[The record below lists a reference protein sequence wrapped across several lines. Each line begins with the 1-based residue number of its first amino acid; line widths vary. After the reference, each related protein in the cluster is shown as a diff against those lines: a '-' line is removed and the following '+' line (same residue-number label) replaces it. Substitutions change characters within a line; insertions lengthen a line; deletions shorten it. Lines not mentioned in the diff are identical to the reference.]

1 MTSGFH
7 GLAIADLDEIDHRIL
22 EALQID
28 GRAAVTSIAERVG
41 LSHAATRMRVQR
53 LLEQRVVQV
62 AAITNPATHG
72 YQRSALIGIRSQ
84 GDLRAVAD
92 AVAAIPEAYYVVI
105 STGTFD
111 VLAEL
116 MSRDDAHLLELLG
129 RIRTIPGVVS
139 TESFTFLE
147 LVKWEY
153 HPAITTGAEAPPDVS

>member
-7 GLAIADLDEIDHRIL
+7 GLAIADLDEIDHLIL
-22 EALQID
+22 EELQID
-28 GRAAVTSIAERVG
+28 GRVAVTAIAEKVG

-53 LLEQRVVQV
+53 LLERRIVQV

-72 YQRSALIGIRSQ
+72 YQRSALVGIRSQ
-84 GDLRAVAD
+84 GDLRAIAD
-92 AVAAIPEAYYVVI
+92 AVAAIPEVYYVVI
-105 STGTFD
+105 STGAFD

-153 HPAITTGAEAPPDVS
+153 HPAINTHADGGSDAG